1 MRRYILV
8 FLAAAACA
16 VPSALRAASWDID
29 ITAPDGAKLKATI
42 YDPGKP
48 GPGVILLHQCNSDR
62 KSWDELA
69 TKLMENGIHVMTL
82 DQRGYGESAGATA
95 PEGERRVM
103 RLKWPA
109 DDEAAFEWFFSR
121 KVVDGNHMGAAGASC
136 GVNQAVLLA
145 SKNPG
150 IRALVLLS
158 GPANDEGKDFIKG
171 APTVAILGAASEK
184 DRGAAEAV
192 RQLVRLSPNPD
203 SKDVIIDGRAHGVP
217 MFSEDKDL
225 LPAVVDWFT
234 SHLSASSPS
243 AP

>member
-1 MRRYILV
+1 MKRFILV
-8 FLAAAACA
+8 VLAAAACA
-16 VPSALRAASWDID
+16 APSPILAVTWDVD

-48 GPGVILLHQCNSDR
+48 GPGVILLHQCNGTR
-62 KSWDELA
+62 KSWHELA
-69 TKLMENGIHVMTL
+69 TKLMEQGIHVMTL

-103 RLKWPA
+103 RLKWPE
-109 DDEAAFEWFFSR
+109 DDEAAFEFFSSR
-121 KVVDGNHMGAAGASC
+121 KVVDGNHMGAGGASC

-145 SKNPG
+145 SKHAG

-158 GPANDEGKDFIKG
+158 GPANDDGKAFIKG

-192 RQLVRLSPNPD
+192 RQLARLSPNPD
-203 SKDVIIDGRAHGVP
+203 SKAVLIEGSAHGVP
-217 MFSEDKDL
+217 MFAEDKDL
-225 LPAVVDWFT
+225 LPAVVEWFT